1 MLGLLLIYWIGK
13 FFYQLAEKNNQN
25 KWLFAI
31 LGIAVFYITQFIF
44 ALILVFL
51 NEFGITNVDLDSYA
65 LNLIG
70 IPLGFLGCYIFY
82 ILLEKS
88 WKKDVVG
95 VTEAIQDIGNPE
107 LD

>member
-13 FFYQLAEKNNQN
+13 YFYQLADKNNQN

-51 NEFGITNVDLDSYA
+51 NEFGITNVDLDSYT
-65 LNLIG
+65 LNLLG

-88 WKKDVVG
+88 WKKDVVD
-95 VTEAIQDIGNPE
+95 VAEAIQDIGNPE

>member
-88 WKKDVVG
+88 WKKDVVD
-95 VTEAIQDIGNPE
+95 VSEAIQDIGNPE

>member
-1 MLGLLLIYWIGK
+1 MLGILLIYWIGK
-13 FFYQLAEKNNQN
+13 YFYQLADKNNQN

-44 ALILVFL
+44 AIILVFL
-51 NEFGITNVDLDSYA
+51 NEFGITNVDLDSFA
-65 LNLIG
+65 LNLLG

-88 WKKDVVG
+88 WKKDVVD
-95 VTEAIQDIGNPE
+95 VAEDIQDIGNPE